1 MARISPA
8 TARTGCSARHSCF
21 LAGVWEELGGSG
33 EGRGSRA
40 RGGATVSCVPRPRQ
54 KWALVGLSAASTAG
68 AAVSVRAT
76 RCQEA

>member
-40 RGGATVSCVPRPRQ
+40 RGGSTVSCVPRPRQ